1 MTRLGIL
8 ALLLGV
14 PVAVSAQ
21 ECAEIEDSA
30 ERLACYDARHAT
42 SPGAAEE
49 DAVAPQPANDSP
61 PVPAEAPRE
70 AESAAPVAAAVPDEF
85 GKEEP
90 LDTPKEY
97 IEATIAEVSKSG
109 LVYYLHL
116 DNGQVW
122 REVEDSTLRFR
133 EGRKVTITE
142 GILGSYDLQMEGQNK
157 IVKVRRVR

>member
-1 MTRLGIL
+1 MTRLRIF

-14 PVAVSAQ
+14 PGAVFAQ
-21 ECAEIEDSA
+21 DCAEIEDNA
-30 ERLACYDARHAT
+30 ERLACYDAENRP
-42 SPGAAEE
+42 SPGTADEAG
-49 DAVAPQPANDSP
+49 ALQPADNRS
-61 PVPAEAPRE
+61 PVPAEPARE
-70 AESAAPVAAAVPDEF
+70 VETAAPVAAAVPDDF

-90 LDTPKEY
+90 LDTSKEY
-97 IEATIAEVSKSG
+97 IDATIVEVAKSG
-109 LVYYLHL
+109 LVHYLHL

-133 EGRKVTITE
+133 TGRKVTITE